1 MKGIFLLT
9 VIISAFCARAQ
20 NINIRIF
27 GDQTVSGFTLTAVS
41 GKYELVHNSRVAAR
55 IETGDSVI
63 FSTKGKK
70 IRADDGSGNRLGTF
84 KQVQVRGVG
93 GENYFSIRPH
103 DAGSVAR
110 SYDDDLQV
118 TQDSGVFTI
127 INDVNFE
134 KYIAA
139 VVECEGGPSAH
150 SEYYKTQAILCRT
163 YAIKYFDKH
172 IAEGYCLC
180 DGVHCQVY
188 KNRCVRNRDI
198 ASAALET
205 AGLIVVD
212 SKMDVISATFYSNS
226 GGQTANS
233 EDVWAG
239 AQPYLRATADP
250 YSKGQRNS
258 SWNKTVSIDEWRTYL
273 ISKGVQVPEGS
284 TDFAF
289 SQPSRKPAYV
299 YRSASIP
306 TKTIRADWGLRSS
319 FFDLTVKGDSLVF
332 DGRGYGHGV
341 GLSQEG
347 AMNMAKQGFKYDQI
361 INQYYQGVNIVS
373 VRALNFFQVEQ

>member
-1 MKGIFLLT
+1 MKGIFLL
-9 VIISAFCARAQ
+9 IIFLHAFCVCAQ
-20 NINIRIF
+20 NINIKIF
-27 GDQTVSGFTLTAVS
+27 GDQTISGFTLTAIS
-41 GKYELVHNSRVAAR
+41 GKYELVYNSRVAAR
-55 IETGDSVI
+55 IETGDSVV
-63 FSTKGKK
+63 FTAKGKK
-70 IRADDGSGNRLGTF
+70 IRADDGNGNRLGSF
-84 KQVQVRGVG
+84 KQIQVRGVS
-93 GENYFSIRPH
+93 GENFFSIRPH
-103 DAGSVAR
+103 GTGSVAR
-110 SYDDDLQV
+110 TYDDDLQV
-118 TQDSGVFTI
+118 SQDSGIFNI

-150 SEYYKTQAILCRT
+150 SEYYKSQAILCRT

-172 IAEGYCLC
+172 SGDGFCLC

-198 ASAALET
+198 ATAALET

-212 SKMDVISATFYSNS
+212 NKMEVISATFYSNS

-233 EDVWAG
+233 EDVWQG
-239 AQPYLRATADP
+239 AQPYLRAVADP
-250 YSKGQRNS
+250 YSKGQHNY
-258 SWNKTVSIDEWRTYL
+258 SWTKSISVDEWRNYL
-273 ISKGVQVPEGS
+273 VSKGIQVPEGS
-284 TDFAF
+284 TDFTF
-289 SQPSRKPAYV
+289 SQPVRKPSYV
-299 YRSASIP
+299 YRSGAIP

-319 FFDLTVKGDSLVF
+319 FFDMTVKGDSLVF

-361 INQYYQGVNIVS
+361 INQYYQGVNIIS

>member
-9 VIISAFCARAQ
+9 IVLSALCARAQ
-20 NINIRIF
+20 NINIKIF
-27 GDQTVSGFTLTAVS
+27 ENQKVANFTFTAVS
-41 GKYELVHNSRVAAR
+41 GKYELVNNNRIEAR
-55 IETGDSVI
+55 IATGDSVI
-63 FSTKGKK
+63 FTTKGKK
-70 IRADDGSGNRLGTF
+70 IRAEDGKGNRLGSF
-84 KQVQVRGVG
+84 KQVHIRGTS
-93 GENYFSIRPH
+93 GENYFAIRTGN
-103 DAGSVAR
+103 DGAAR
-110 SYDDDLQV
+110 SYDDDLQL
-118 TQDSGVFTI
+118 TQDSCIFSI
-127 INDVNFE
+127 INDVSFE

-172 IAEGYCLC
+172 IAEGYSLC

-188 KNRCVRNRDI
+188 KNRCSRNRNI
-198 ASAALET
+198 AAAALET

-233 EDVWAG
+233 EDVWPG

-250 YSKGQRNS
+250 YSKGQHCS
-258 SWNKTVSIDEWRTYL
+258 TWTKTVSINEWRNYL
-273 ISKGVQVPEGS
+273 LSKGIQVPEGS
-284 TDFAF
+284 TDFGF

-299 YRSASIP
+299 YRSANIP